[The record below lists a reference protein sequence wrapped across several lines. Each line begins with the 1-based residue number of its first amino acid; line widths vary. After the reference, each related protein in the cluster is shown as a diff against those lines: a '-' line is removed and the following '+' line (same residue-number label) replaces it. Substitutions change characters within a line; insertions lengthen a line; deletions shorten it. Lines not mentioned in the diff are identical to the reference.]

1 LTITQIAASKV
12 EISLNLKS
20 LVIMKNLLLLS
31 LLILLCTSC
40 SQEQV
45 AFKERRDDP
54 STTNKLVTQTLKF
67 HQELPDLT
75 HIDLDKEGASHGDLL
90 AFDAVVTSDNGMK
103 GKVSGF
109 IMTVDIPQKD
119 REIFQD
125 RIVQIVFDLGETN
138 TIVVGGRSV
147 YPHLDKSEMKK
158 NEPQYRAVVGGTG
171 TFMGARG
178 QVITTRN
185 DDGTYEHLIEL
196 MD

>member
-1 LTITQIAASKV
+1 
-12 EISLNLKS
+12 
-20 LVIMKNLLLLS
+20 MKNLILLLP
-31 LLILLCTSC
+31 LILLCTSC
-40 SQEQV
+40 SPEQV
-45 AFKERRDDP
+45 ALKEKQDAP
-54 STTNKLVTQTLKF
+54 STTNKLATQTLKV

-90 AFDAVVTSDNGMK
+90 AFDATVSSDNGMK
-103 GKVSGF
+103 GKLSGF

-119 REIFQD
+119 HEVFQD
-125 RIVQIVFDLGETN
+125 RIVQLVFDFGEAN

-147 YPHLDKSEMKK
+147 YPHLDKSVMKK

-178 QVITTRN
+178 QIQTTRN

>member
-1 LTITQIAASKV
+1 
-12 EISLNLKS
+12 
-20 LVIMKNLLLLS
+20 MKNLMLFLP
-31 LLILLCTSC
+31 LILLCTSC

-45 AFKERRDDP
+45 ALKEKQDAP
-54 STTNKLVTQTLKF
+54 STTNKLATQTLKV

-90 AFDAVVTSDNGMK
+90 AFDATVSSDNGMK
-103 GKVSGF
+103 GKLSGF

-119 REIFQD
+119 HEVFQD
-125 RIVQIVFDLGETN
+125 RIVQLVFDFGEAN

-178 QVITTRN
+178 QIQTTRN

>member
-1 LTITQIAASKV
+1 
-12 EISLNLKS
+12 
-20 LVIMKNLLLLS
+20 MKNLMLFLP
-31 LLILLCTSC
+31 LILLCTSC

-45 AFKERRDDP
+45 ALKEKQDAP
-54 STTNKLVTQTLKF
+54 STTNKLATQTLKV

-90 AFDAVVTSDNGMK
+90 AFDATVSSDNGMK
-103 GKVSGF
+103 GKLSGF

-119 REIFQD
+119 HEVFQD
-125 RIVQIVFDLGETN
+125 RIVQLVFDFGEAN

-158 NEPQYRAVVGGTG
+158 NEPQYRAVIGGTG

-178 QVITTRN
+178 QIQTTRN

>member
-1 LTITQIAASKV
+1 
-12 EISLNLKS
+12 
-20 LVIMKNLLLLS
+20 MKNLILLLP
-31 LLILLCTSC
+31 LILLCTSC
-40 SQEQV
+40 SPEQV
-45 AFKERRDDP
+45 ALKEKQDAP
-54 STTNKLVTQTLKF
+54 STTNKLATQTLKV

-90 AFDAVVTSDNGMK
+90 AFDATVSSDNGMK
-103 GKVSGF
+103 GKLSGF

-119 REIFQD
+119 HEVFQD
-125 RIVQIVFDLGETN
+125 RIVQLVFDFGEAN

-185 DDGTYEHLIEL
+185 DDGTYEHMIEL

>member
-1 LTITQIAASKV
+1 
-12 EISLNLKS
+12 
-20 LVIMKNLLLLS
+20 MKNLMLFLP
-31 LLILLCTSC
+31 LILLCTSC

-45 AFKERRDDP
+45 ALKEKQDAP
-54 STTNKLVTQTLKF
+54 STTNKLATQTLKV

-90 AFDAVVTSDNGMK
+90 AFDATVSSDNGMK
-103 GKVSGF
+103 GKLSGF

-119 REIFQD
+119 HEVFQD
-125 RIVQIVFDLGETN
+125 RIVQLVFDFGEAN

-158 NEPQYRAVVGGTG
+158 NEPQYRAVIGGTG

-185 DDGTYEHLIEL
+185 DDGTYEHMIEL

>member
-1 LTITQIAASKV
+1 
-12 EISLNLKS
+12 
-20 LVIMKNLLLLS
+20 MKNLMLFLP
-31 LLILLCTSC
+31 LILLCTSC

-45 AFKERRDDP
+45 ALKEKQDAP
-54 STTNKLVTQTLKF
+54 STTNKLATQTLKV

-90 AFDAVVTSDNGMK
+90 AFDATVSSDNGMK
-103 GKVSGF
+103 GKLSGF

-119 REIFQD
+119 HEVFQD
-125 RIVQIVFDLGETN
+125 RIVQLVFDFGEAN

-158 NEPQYRAVVGGTG
+158 NEPQYRAVIGGTG

>member
-1 LTITQIAASKV
+1 
-12 EISLNLKS
+12 
-20 LVIMKNLLLLS
+20 MKNLMLFLP
-31 LLILLCTSC
+31 LILLCTSC

-45 AFKERRDDP
+45 ALKEKQDAR
-54 STTNKLVTQTLKF
+54 STTNKLATQTLKV

-90 AFDAVVTSDNGMK
+90 AFDATVSSDNGMK
-103 GKVSGF
+103 GKLSGF

-119 REIFQD
+119 HEVFQD
-125 RIVQIVFDLGETN
+125 RIVQLVFDFGEAN

-158 NEPQYRAVVGGTG
+158 NEPQYRAVIGGTG

-185 DDGTYEHLIEL
+185 DDGTYEHLIEV

>member
-1 LTITQIAASKV
+1 
-12 EISLNLKS
+12 
-20 LVIMKNLLLLS
+20 MKNFILLLP
-31 LLILLCTSC
+31 LILLCTSC
-40 SQEQV
+40 SPEQV
-45 AFKERRDDP
+45 ALKEKKDAP
-54 STTNKLVTQTLKF
+54 STTNKLATQTLKV

-90 AFDAVVTSDNGMK
+90 AFDAAITSDNGMT
-103 GKVSGF
+103 GKLSGF

-119 REIFQD
+119 HEAFQD
-125 RIVQIVFDLGETN
+125 RIVQLVFDFGEAN

-147 YPHLDKSEMKK
+147 YPHSDNSEMKK
-158 NEPQYRAVVGGTG
+158 NEPQYRAVIGGTG

-185 DDGTYEHLIEL
+185 DDGTYEHMIEL

>member
-1 LTITQIAASKV
+1 MSSLI
-12 EISLNLKS
+12 EIPTEQEWFQ
-20 LVIMKNLLLLS
+20 IMKNLILLLP
-31 LLILLCTSC
+31 LILLCTSC

-45 AFKERRDDP
+45 TLKEKKGDP
-54 STTNKLVTQTLKF
+54 STINELAAQTLKV

-75 HIDLDKEGASHGDLL
+75 HIDLDKEGSSHGDLL
-90 AFDAVVTSDNGMK
+90 AFDATVASDNGMT
-103 GKVSGF
+103 GKLSGF

-119 REIFQD
+119 HEVFQD
-125 RIVQIVFDLGETN
+125 RIVQMVFDFGEAN

-178 QVITTRN
+178 QVKTTRN
-185 DDGTYEHLIEL
+185 DDGTYEHMIEL

>member
-1 LTITQIAASKV
+1 
-12 EISLNLKS
+12 
-20 LVIMKNLLLLS
+20 MKNLILLLP
-31 LLILLCTSC
+31 LILLCTSC

-45 AFKERRDDP
+45 TLKEKKGDP
-54 STTNKLVTQTLKF
+54 STTNELAAQTLKV

-75 HIDLDKEGASHGDLL
+75 HIDLDKEGSSHGDLL
-90 AFDAVVTSDNGMK
+90 AFDATVASDNGMT
-103 GKVSGF
+103 GKLSGF

-119 REIFQD
+119 HEVFQD
-125 RIVQIVFDLGETN
+125 RIVQLVFDFGEAN

-158 NEPQYRAVVGGTG
+158 NEPQYRAVIGGTG

-185 DDGTYEHLIEL
+185 DDGTYEHMIEL
-196 MD
+196 ID

>member
-1 LTITQIAASKV
+1 
-12 EISLNLKS
+12 
-20 LVIMKNLLLLS
+20 MKNLMLFLP
-31 LLILLCTSC
+31 LILLCTSC

-45 AFKERRDDP
+45 ALKEKQDAP
-54 STTNKLVTQTLKF
+54 STTNKLATQTLKV

-90 AFDAVVTSDNGMK
+90 AFDATVSSDNGMK
-103 GKVSGF
+103 GKLSGF

-119 REIFQD
+119 HEVFQD
-125 RIVQIVFDLGETN
+125 RIVQMVFDFGEAN

-178 QVITTRN
+178 QIQTTRN

>member
-1 LTITQIAASKV
+1 
-12 EISLNLKS
+12 
-20 LVIMKNLLLLS
+20 MKNLMLFLP
-31 LLILLCTSC
+31 LILLCTSC

-45 AFKERRDDP
+45 ALKEKQDAP
-54 STTNKLVTQTLKF
+54 PTTNTLATQTLKV

-90 AFDAVVTSDNGMK
+90 AFDATVSSDNGMK
-103 GKVSGF
+103 GKLSGF

-119 REIFQD
+119 HEVFQD
-125 RIVQIVFDLGETN
+125 RIVQMVFDFGEAN

-178 QVITTRN
+178 QIHTTRN

>member
-1 LTITQIAASKV
+1 MSSLIEIPTEQEWFQI
-12 EISLNLKS
+12 I
-20 LVIMKNLLLLS
+20 KNLILLLP
-31 LLILLCTSC
+31 LILLCTSC

-45 AFKERRDDP
+45 TLKEKKGDP
-54 STTNKLVTQTLKF
+54 STINELAAQTLKV

-75 HIDLDKEGASHGDLL
+75 HIDLDKEGSSHGDLL
-90 AFDAVVTSDNGMK
+90 AFDATVASDNGMT
-103 GKVSGF
+103 GKLSGF

-119 REIFQD
+119 HEVFQD
-125 RIVQIVFDLGETN
+125 RIVQMVFDFGEAN

-178 QVITTRN
+178 QVKTTRN
-185 DDGTYEHLIEL
+185 DDGTYEHMIEL

>member
-1 LTITQIAASKV
+1 
-12 EISLNLKS
+12 
-20 LVIMKNLLLLS
+20 MKNLMLFLP
-31 LLILLCTSC
+31 LILLCTSC
-40 SQEQV
+40 SPEQV
-45 AFKERRDDP
+45 ALKEKQDAP
-54 STTNKLVTQTLKF
+54 STTNKLATQTLKV

-90 AFDAVVTSDNGMK
+90 AFDATVSSDNGMK
-103 GKVSGF
+103 GKLSGF

-119 REIFQD
+119 HEVFQD
-125 RIVQIVFDLGETN
+125 RIVQMVFDFGEAN

-178 QVITTRN
+178 QIQTTRN

>member
-1 LTITQIAASKV
+1 
-12 EISLNLKS
+12 
-20 LVIMKNLLLLS
+20 MKNLILLLP
-31 LLILLCTSC
+31 LILLCTSC
-40 SQEQV
+40 SPEQV
-45 AFKERRDDP
+45 ALKEKKDAP
-54 STTNKLVTQTLKF
+54 STTNKLATQTLKV

-90 AFDAVVTSDNGMK
+90 AFDAAITSDTGMT
-103 GKVSGF
+103 GKLSGF

-119 REIFQD
+119 HEVFQD
-125 RIVQIVFDLGETN
+125 RIVQLVFDFGEAN

-158 NEPQYRAVVGGTG
+158 NEPQYRAVIGGTG

-178 QVITTRN
+178 QVKTTRN

>member
-1 LTITQIAASKV
+1 
-12 EISLNLKS
+12 
-20 LVIMKNLLLLS
+20 MKNLMLFLP
-31 LLILLCTSC
+31 LILLCTSC

-45 AFKERRDDP
+45 ALKEKQDAP
-54 STTNKLVTQTLKF
+54 STTNTLATQTLKV

-90 AFDAVVTSDNGMK
+90 AFDATVSSDNGMK
-103 GKVSGF
+103 GKLSGF

-119 REIFQD
+119 HEVFQD
-125 RIVQIVFDLGETN
+125 RIVQLVFDFGEAN

-158 NEPQYRAVVGGTG
+158 NEPQYRAVIGGTG

-185 DDGTYEHLIEL
+185 DDGTYEHMIEL

>member
-1 LTITQIAASKV
+1 
-12 EISLNLKS
+12 
-20 LVIMKNLLLLS
+20 MKNLMLFLP
-31 LLILLCTSC
+31 LILLCTSC

-45 AFKERRDDP
+45 ALKEKQDAP
-54 STTNKLVTQTLKF
+54 STTNKLATQTLKV

-90 AFDAVVTSDNGMK
+90 AFDATVSSDNGMK
-103 GKVSGF
+103 GKLSGF

-119 REIFQD
+119 HEVFQD
-125 RIVQIVFDLGETN
+125 RIVQLVFDFGEAN

-147 YPHLDKSEMKK
+147 YPHSDNSEMKK
-158 NEPQYRAVVGGTG
+158 NEPQYRAVIGGTG

-185 DDGTYEHLIEL
+185 DDGTYEHMIEL

>member
-1 LTITQIAASKV
+1 
-12 EISLNLKS
+12 
-20 LVIMKNLLLLS
+20 MKNLLVLLA
-31 LLILLCTSC
+31 LILLCASC
-40 SQEQV
+40 KQGEFDHVRQSLEVGGTANVVV
-45 AFKERRDDP
+45 AQAYP
-54 STTNKLVTQTLKF
+54 SQTLKV

-90 AFDAVVTSDNGMK
+90 AFDAAITSDNGMT
-103 GKVSGF
+103 GKLSGF

-119 REIFQD
+119 HEVFQD
-125 RIVQIVFDLGETN
+125 RIVQLVFDFGEAN

-158 NEPQYRAVVGGTG
+158 NEPQYRAVIGGTG

-185 DDGTYEHLIEL
+185 DDGTYEHMIEL

>member
-1 LTITQIAASKV
+1 
-12 EISLNLKS
+12 
-20 LVIMKNLLLLS
+20 MKNLILLLP
-31 LLILLCTSC
+31 LILLCTSC

-45 AFKERRDDP
+45 TLKEKKGDP
-54 STTNKLVTQTLKF
+54 STTNELAAQTLKV

-75 HIDLDKEGASHGDLL
+75 HIDLDKEGSSHGDLL
-90 AFDAVVTSDNGMK
+90 AFDATVASDNGMT
-103 GKVSGF
+103 GKLSGF

-119 REIFQD
+119 HEVFQD
-125 RIVQIVFDLGETN
+125 RIVQMVFDFGEAN

-158 NEPQYRAVVGGTG
+158 NEPQYRAVIGGTG

-185 DDGTYEHLIEL
+185 DDGTYEHMIEL